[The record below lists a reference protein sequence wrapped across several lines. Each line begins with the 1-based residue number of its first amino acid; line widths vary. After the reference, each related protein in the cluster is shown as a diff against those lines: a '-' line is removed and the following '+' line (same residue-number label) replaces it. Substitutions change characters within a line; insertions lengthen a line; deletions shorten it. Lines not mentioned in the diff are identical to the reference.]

1 VGSVSWVHLGFLV
14 GSVSWV
20 HLGFLVGSV
29 SWVHLGFL
37 VGSVLLIILLCCVVC
52 LHPVSCVYNFT
63 SVSWLSILDCPFL
76 IVHYVFSND
85 YLLFRKTYLA
95 SVLAHVYLCILWEL
109 LLGGDKKQWVVSVL
123 LALSRLGSKIFACC
137 SLTAAAVASVIHEA
151 PISTS
156 SSRGVIYLI
165 RLFTSHS
172 PWSEGFQ
179 PKTERLVHISIIRGS
194 LGNYIYISECDV
206 GFCHYLNV
214 SCLFSINLFHVPEKT
229 IQK

>member
-1 VGSVSWVHLGFLV
+1 MTIWVTRWVSYKKLELLTLGFTWFSGGVCVL
-14 GSVSWV
+14 GSP
-20 HLGFLVGSV
+20 GFSGGVCVAHHFTVLCCLSSSCVLCV
-29 SWVHLGFL
+29 QFCQC
-37 VGSVLLIILLCCVVC
+37 LLIV
-52 LHPVSCVYNFT
+52 PS
-63 SVSWLSILDCPFL
+63 
-76 IVHYVFSND
+76 VFSNG

-109 LLGGDKKQWVVSVL
+109 LLGGDKKQWVVL
-123 LALSRLGSKIFACC
+123 LTLSRLGSKIFACC
-137 SLTAAAVASVIHEA
+137 SLAAAAVASVIHEA
-151 PISTS
+151 LISTS

-179 PKTERLVHISIIRGS
+179 PKAERLGHISIIQGS

-214 SCLFSINLFHVPEKT
+214 SYVCFQFIYFMFRKKRYRNNKS
-229 IQK
+229 